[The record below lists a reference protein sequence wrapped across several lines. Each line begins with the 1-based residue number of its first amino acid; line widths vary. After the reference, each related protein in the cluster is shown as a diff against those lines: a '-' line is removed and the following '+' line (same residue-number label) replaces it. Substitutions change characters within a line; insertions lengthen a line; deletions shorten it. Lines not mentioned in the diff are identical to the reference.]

1 MVESRTTNIFRAEFD
16 EEGVYV
22 YQAFRDSIAD
32 YALAHGRFGG
42 PDFNPAR
49 MTWIKPSFAW
59 MLYHCG
65 CGHRDQNQKRILK
78 IKVPHEVMADI
89 LRECSCQHGG
99 GGSVGRVQW
108 DPERDL
114 WHAER
119 VTSRKGVNVETA
131 GCLPDTAE
139 ADTTRKLIVQPAKIG
154 TIAEDVRSIQIGISK
169 ELSQRYCTN
178 VLEILDMND
187 LAHAVGAAHNLT
199 RDEEVTAAPRLAVAD
214 RKGVRAACQRCG
226 SDQAQTKNGARQGD
240 RSPTGALSQ
249 QEFRTQL
256 GGRAPAVSSIPC
268 KVRLISPSHLH
279 HSSRVATASRKS
291 DNFNT
296 VFRSHLRK
304 Q

>member
-1 MVESRTTNIFRAEFD
+1 MDPSAMSAPVSTSMVESRTTNIFRAEFD

-49 MTWIKPSFAW
+49 ITWINPSFAC
-59 MLYHCG
+59 MLYRCG
-65 CGHRDQNQKRILK
+65 YGHKDQNQKRILK
-78 IKVPHEVMADI
+78 IKVPHEVMAEI

-178 VLEILDMND
+178 VLEILDMAD

-199 RDEEVTAAPRLAVAD
+199 RDEEVTAALEDLQLPTERVYVPHVSDADLIRL
-214 RKGVRAACQRCG
+214 KLKMEQGEG
-226 SDQAQTKNGARQGD
+226 IEAR
-240 RSPTGALSQ
+240 
-249 QEFRTQL
+249 
-256 GGRAPAVSSIPC
+256 RAPC
-268 KVRLISPSHLH
+268 
-279 HSSRVATASRKS
+279 
-291 DNFNT
+291 
-296 VFRSHLRK
+296 RSES
-304 Q
+304 